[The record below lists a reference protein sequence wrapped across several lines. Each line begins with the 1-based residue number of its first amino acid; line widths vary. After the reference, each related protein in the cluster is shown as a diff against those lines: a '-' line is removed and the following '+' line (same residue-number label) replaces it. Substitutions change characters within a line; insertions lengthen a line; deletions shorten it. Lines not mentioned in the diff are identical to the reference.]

1 MKSRVEGRVRARVR
15 VRGRGRVKVRI
26 RGMGRGRVK
35 LRRLL
40 VVIDARDE
48 IAKRPD

>member
-15 VRGRGRVKVRI
+15 GRGRGRVKVRI
-26 RGMGRGRVK
+26 RGMGRGREK

-48 IAKRPD
+48 IAERPD